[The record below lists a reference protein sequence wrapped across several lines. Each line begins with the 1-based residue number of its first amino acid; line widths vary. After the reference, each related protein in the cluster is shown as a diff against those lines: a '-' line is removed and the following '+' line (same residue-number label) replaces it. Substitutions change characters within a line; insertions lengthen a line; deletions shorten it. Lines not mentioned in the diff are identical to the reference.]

1 MRLGHWLTIG
11 SLAVALQSPLLGG
24 SKKAVGAKEQ
34 QRQAAFVRT
43 MNAFTKAEGLIGSI
57 EPSYVCQ
64 NGTEV
69 CGPVNGNLEELLSE
83 RPDFVQDQHN
93 FHKAHP
99 GSTCSYRGK
108 SGASSHYSLHIV
120 CYGNNEAGV
129 HVDVRLPQG
138 FWGNFEHNIRDVAE
152 NRFKVYAMRMKSP
165 HTSDLRL
172 ARNFAQWWRSYQIAY
187 PGLVAREL
195 PIDARALVAGE
206 KPKSSTAAVPAY
218 EQGSRSGTAATS
230 Q

>member
-11 SLAVALQSPLLGG
+11 SLVVTLQSPLLGG
-24 SKKAVGAKEQ
+24 PKNAAGAKEQ
-34 QRQAAFVRT
+34 ERQAAFIRT

-69 CGPVNGNLEELLSE
+69 CGPANGNLDELLRY
-83 RPDFVQDQHN
+83 RPDFVPDQHN

-108 SGASSHYSLHIV
+108 SGSSSHYSLHIV
-120 CYGNNEAGV
+120 CYGNSEAGV

-138 FWGNFEHNIRDVAE
+138 FWGNIEHNIRDVAE
-152 NRFKVYAMRMKSP
+152 NRFKVYAMRLKNP

-172 ARNFAQWWRSYQIAY
+172 ARNFTKWWCSYQIAY
-187 PGLVAREL
+187 PGLVAREF
-195 PIDARALVAGE
+195 PIEARELVTG
-206 KPKSSTAAVPAY
+206 KKSKSTTILRP
-218 EQGSRSGTAATS
+218 
-230 Q
+230 